1 MTGCSSDISGQPSIC
16 GAAAAKR
23 PTAHLGGYMRVI
35 QVAHDEAR
43 AALYYISMP
52 EIPKLTPE
60 VELPRPRSSGVAVV
74 AVAALA
80 MFTAVGASA
89 FIVRVRMGMSPCTA
103 FERVAPRV
111 PGTVDR
117 EGRVE
122 LERVGLI
129 SAFVAAVADH
139 DDRTALVLY
148 QQIPSELDPTF
159 RLMRMRDAVVARQ
172 MALLDDEL
180 SRGACDELRRHI
192 GWLRQAAPDESLQ
205 SIHVG
210 ECADARPRYIT
221 VELAP

>member
-1 MTGCSSDISGQPSIC
+1 
-16 GAAAAKR
+16 
-23 PTAHLGGYMRVI
+23 VI
-35 QVAHDEAR
+35 EVPHDEAR

-111 PGTVDR
+111 PGTIDR
-117 EGRVE
+117 DTRVE
-122 LERVGLI
+122 LIDMDRRVGLI
-129 SAFVAAVADH
+129 SAFIAAVADRE
-139 DDRTALVLY
+139 DRTALELY
-148 QQIPSELDPTF
+148 QQIPSELDPTG
-159 RLMRMRDAVVARQ
+159 RLARMRDAVVARQ
-172 MALLDDEL
+172 MAILDDEL
-180 SRGACDELRRHI
+180 ARGACDELRRHI

-205 SIHVG
+205 SIHVS

>member
-1 MTGCSSDISGQPSIC
+1 
-16 GAAAAKR
+16 
-23 PTAHLGGYMRVI
+23 VI
-35 QVAHDEAR
+35 QVLRDER
-43 AALYYISMP
+43 QAALYYISMP

-111 PGTVDR
+111 PGTIPGTIDR
-117 EGRVE
+117 EARVE
-122 LERVGLI
+122 LIDRVGLI
-129 SAFVAAVADH
+129 SAFIAAVADRE
-139 DDRTALVLY
+139 DRTALELY
-148 QQIPSELDPTF
+148 QQIPSELDPVG
-159 RLMRMRDAVVARQ
+159 RLARMRDAVVARQ
-172 MALLDDEL
+172 MAILDDEVA
-180 SRGACDELRRHI
+180 RGACDELRRHL

-205 SIHVG
+205 SVHVS
-210 ECADARPRYIT
+210 ECTDARPRYIT

>member
-1 MTGCSSDISGQPSIC
+1 
-16 GAAAAKR
+16 
-23 PTAHLGGYMRVI
+23 
-35 QVAHDEAR
+35 
-43 AALYYISMP
+43 MP

-103 FERVAPRV
+103 FERERVAPRV
-111 PGTVDR
+111 PGTIDR
-117 EGRVE
+117 ETRIE
-122 LERVGLI
+122 LIDIDRRVGLM
-129 SAFVAAVADH
+129 SAYVAAVADH
-139 DDRTALVLY
+139 EDRTALELY
-148 QQIPSELDPTF
+148 QQIPSELDPTG
-159 RLMRMRDAVVARQ
+159 RLARMRDAVVARQ

-180 SRGACDELRRHI
+180 ARGACDELRRHL

-205 SIHVG
+205 SVHVG

>member
-1 MTGCSSDISGQPSIC
+1 
-16 GAAAAKR
+16 
-23 PTAHLGGYMRVI
+23 
-35 QVAHDEAR
+35 
-43 AALYYISMP
+43 MP

-111 PGTVDR
+111 PGTIDR
-117 EGRVE
+117 DTRVE
-122 LERVGLI
+122 LIDMDRRVGLI
-129 SAFVAAVADH
+129 SAFIAAVADRE
-139 DDRTALVLY
+139 DRTALELY
-148 QQIPSELDPTF
+148 QQIPSELDPTG
-159 RLMRMRDAVVARQ
+159 RLARMRDAVVARQ
-172 MALLDDEL
+172 MALLDDEMAR
-180 SRGACDELRRHI
+180 SACDELRRHI

-205 SIHVG
+205 SVHVG
-210 ECADARPRYIT
+210 ECADTRPRYIT

>member
-1 MTGCSSDISGQPSIC
+1 
-16 GAAAAKR
+16 
-23 PTAHLGGYMRVI
+23 
-35 QVAHDEAR
+35 
-43 AALYYISMP
+43 MP

-111 PGTVDR
+111 PGTIDR
-117 EGRVE
+117 DTRVE
-122 LERVGLI
+122 LMDRVGLI

-139 DDRTALVLY
+139 EDRTALELY
-148 QQIPSELDPTF
+148 QQIPSELDPTG
-159 RLMRMRDAVVARQ
+159 RLARMRDAVVARQ
-172 MALLDDEL
+172 MAILDDEVAR
-180 SRGACDELRRHI
+180 SACDELRRHL
-192 GWLRQAAPDESLQ
+192 GWLRQAAPDENLQ
-205 SIHVG
+205 SVHVS